1 MLRNS
6 SQPEGSSPDV
16 YCLLARK
23 GIYQAVEDIE
33 LQTKMSHQKV
43 RQGVNT
49 VVPVR
54 AL

>member
-33 LQTKMSHQKV
+33 LQTKMSHRLIK
-43 RQGVNT
+43 RFGKE
-49 VVPVR
+49 
-54 AL
+54 